1 MSHIEVNILHQDYVL
16 TCPSGQETLLRE
28 AAELVD
34 SQFQR
39 IRNSSKLRSRERV
52 GVLLAVN
59 LAYENL
65 ELRRQLQEL
74 QLQVGAL
81 QASSDSS
88 IDSEADALRL
98 IELEEQAA
106 YESTAAQVLIARLD
120 AALHTA
126 HEMNTKLGCAV
137 ASPTLETKEFEAGAA
152 GKAELFMPDQAVNE
166 QPAQELALTDVNTM
180 TPDNDNPQSLPQ
192 IIGEAL

>member
-81 QASSDSS
+81 QASSDPS

-137 ASPTLETKEFEAGAA
+137 ASPTLETKEFEAGAS
-152 GKAELFMPDQAVNE
+152 GEAELFMPAQAVND
-166 QPAQELALTDVNTM
+166 QPAQELALTDANTM